1 MYVCVA
7 AMLSSEV
14 FISYI
19 VHKIVANVWARQ
31 RVAVCVTLLLRDTVI
46 YSHPIYHAGRYAVI
60 GLKDHLQ

>member
-31 RVAVCVTLLLRDTVI
+31 RVFVYVLLCYWETL
-46 YSHPIYHAGRYAVI
+46 
-60 GLKDHLQ
+60 